1 MPWYA
6 LKVRAAQEKKV
17 AHRIANE
24 LERLGLSHW
33 VSDIVV
39 PMERVLT
46 TGRGGKKQEK
56 EKVFM
61 PGYLFLEVPSES
73 FIPDLIPIM
82 RSVADVLYFVAPS
95 RGASPEP
102 LSEQE
107 IAPILSRARAKE
119 PIPEALQNLE
129 VGQTVRVIDGPFAG
143 LEGAVAEVFPEK
155 QRARILIKI
164 FNREAP
170 VEIQYHQIER
180 L

>member
-1 MPWYA
+1 M
-6 LKVRAAQEKKV
+6 

-24 LERLGLSHW
+24 LERIGLSHW

-46 TGRGGKKQEK
+46 TCKGGKKQEK
-56 EKVFM
+56 EKIFM

-73 FIPDLIPIM
+73 YVQELVSVM

-95 RGASPEP
+95 RGAPPEP

-107 IAPILSRARAKE
+107 IALILSRARAKE
-119 PIPEALQNLE
+119 PIPEALHDLS
-129 VGQTVRVIDGPFAG
+129 VGQLVRIIDGPFAG
-143 LEGAVAEVFPEK
+143 LEGTVAEVFPEK
-155 QRARILIKI
+155 QRARIQVKM
-164 FNREAP
+164 FNRETP
-170 VEIQYHQIER
+170 VEIQYRQIER